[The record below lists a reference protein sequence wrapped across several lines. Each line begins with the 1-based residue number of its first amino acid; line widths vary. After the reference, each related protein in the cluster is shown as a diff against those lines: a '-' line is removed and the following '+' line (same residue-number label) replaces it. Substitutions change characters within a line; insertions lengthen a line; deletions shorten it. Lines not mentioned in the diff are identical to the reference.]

1 MPTITFDFR
10 VKQNADGTFDAHVT
24 DQDIHIKSVESQG
37 TALDEAL
44 RQLNEMWNGI
54 IQTADEKQLVFSTS
68 VVSLRISIE
77 MSPNANRS
85 LSEFANNTTPSEEED
100 PQEPQLSTEEPQLS
114 TEEPQSEP
122 NNPVTDYQNGI
133 PEALALMEMLKI
145 NCGGEISQQEAADV
159 CTSITDIDG
168 TPLSLDA
175 VRNRYSGIL
184 VDSVALLVD
193 EDSEGNPQTCEMI
206 QFTYE
211 FPDTDDD
218 TGEHLYR
225 VMQAA
230 ANPSEEAEE

>member
-1 MPTITFDFR
+1 MT
-10 VKQNADGTFDAHVT
+10 VT
-24 DQDIHIKSVESQG
+24 KLICSPVI
-37 TALDEAL
+37 
-44 RQLNEMWNGI
+44 GI
-54 IQTADEKQLVFSTS
+54 IIVFIQLILV
-68 VVSLRISIE
+68 LSI
-77 MSPNANRS
+77 
-85 LSEFANNTTPSEEED
+85 
-100 PQEPQLSTEEPQLS
+100 
-114 TEEPQSEP
+114 
-122 NNPVTDYQNGI
+122 
-133 PEALALMEMLKI
+133 
-145 NCGGEISQQEAADV
+145 QEAADV

-193 EDSEGNPQTCEMI
+193 DDSEGNPQTCEMI

-230 ANPSEEAEE
+230 ANPSEEAAK

>member
-1 MPTITFDFR
+1 MLTLNFDFR
-10 VKQNADGTFDAHVT
+10 VKQNPDGTFDAHVT

-37 TALDEAL
+37 AALDAVL
-44 RQLNEMWNGI
+44 RELNSMWDGI
-54 IQTADEKQLVFSTS
+54 IQTANNKQFMSSIS
-68 VVSLRISIE
+68 VVYLKISIG
-77 MSPNANRS
+77 MQPNTNRN
-85 LSEFANNTTPSEEED
+85 LSDFDTTPSEEED

-114 TEEPQSEP
+114 TQEPQSEP

-230 ANPSEEAEE
+230 ANPSEEAAK

>member
-1 MPTITFDFR
+1 MLTLNFDFR
-10 VKQNADGTFDAHVT
+10 VKQNPDGTFDAHVT

-37 TALDEAL
+37 AALDAVL
-44 RQLNEMWNGI
+44 RELNSMWDGI
-54 IQTADEKQLVFSTS
+54 IQTANNKQFMSSIS
-68 VVSLRISIE
+68 VVYLKISIG
-77 MSPNANRS
+77 MQPNTNRN
-85 LSEFANNTTPSEEED
+85 LSDFDTTPSEEED
-100 PQEPQLSTEEPQLS
+100 PQEPQLSTQ
-114 TEEPQSEP
+114 EPQSEP

-193 EDSEGNPQTCEMI
+193 DDSEGNPQTCEMI

-218 TGEHLYR
+218 TGENLYR

-230 ANPSEEAEE
+230 ANPSEEAAE

>member
-100 PQEPQLSTEEPQLS
+100 PQEPQLS